1 MDMYSLIILLF
12 IAAIALQFWR
22 LRGISEYTI
31 QYAEQYCKKEGLQF
45 ISLARNKTRIS
56 LERGKPDWLIEYD
69 LEFSS
74 DGETQ
79 YVGTIT
85 SHGKRVKSANL
96 PVFRVASEDYIY

>member
-1 MDMYSLIILLF
+1 MDMYSLIIILC
-12 IAAIALQFWR
+12 IAMIALQFWR

-31 QYAEQYCKKEGLQF
+31 KYAEQYCKKEGLQY

-56 LERGKPDWLIEYD
+56 IERGKPDWLIEYD

-79 YVGTIT
+79 YIGTIT
-85 SHGKRVKSANL
+85 SHGKRIMRVDL
-96 PVFRVASEDYIY
+96 PVFRMASSEYTH

>member
-12 IAAIALQFWR
+12 IGAVALQFWR

-31 QYAEQYCKKEGLQF
+31 AYAEHYCKKEGLQF
-45 ISLARNKTRIS
+45 ISLARYQTKLS
-56 LERGKPDWLIEYD
+56 VLRGKPDWLIDYH

-79 YVGTIT
+79 YVGTIQT
-85 SHGKRVKSANL
+85 HGKQVIRVDL
-96 PVFRVASEDYIY
+96 PVFRMATDSIY

>member
-12 IAAIALQFWR
+12 IAAVAIQFWR

-31 QYAEQYCKKEGLQF
+31 EYAQRYCKKEGLQF
-45 ISLARNKTRIS
+45 ISLARINTRLS
-56 LERGKPDWLIEYD
+56 VYRGKPDWLIDYQ

-79 YVGTIT
+79 YVGSIQT
-85 SHGKRVKSANL
+85 HAKHVLRVEL
-96 PVFRVASEDYIY
+96 PVFRMASPDHMH